1 MFLSFYT
8 ALKSAGVPVTLREYL
23 TLMEGL
29 DADIPERRV
38 EEEGGRFTLTRTVDV
53 PEPVR
58 HEALSLEEAEELL
71 NTWKLRG
78 PHGG

>member
-1 MFLSFYT
+1 LQENAAEREARLRELAAKLSF
-8 ALKSAGVPVTLREYL
+8 TLNN
-23 TLMEGL
+23 EG
-29 DADIPERRV
+29 A
-38 EEEGGRFTLTRTVDV
+38 RFTLYREVDV

-58 HEALSLEEAEELL
+58 HDGLTLEEVEDVL